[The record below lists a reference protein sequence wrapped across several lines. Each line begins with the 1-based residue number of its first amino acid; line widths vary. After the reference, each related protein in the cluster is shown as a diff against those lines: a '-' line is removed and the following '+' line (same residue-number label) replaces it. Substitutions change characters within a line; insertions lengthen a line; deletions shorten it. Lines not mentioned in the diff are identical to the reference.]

1 MEQASPIITLTTDFG
16 LRDTYVGQMKGALL
30 QGCPS
35 ATLVDLTHAIPSW
48 DVLAAALTLHTS
60 YPYFPV
66 GTVHLV
72 VVDPGVGSSRRI
84 LAARGGDQ
92 FFVCPDNGILSF
104 LLHEH
109 RLQAVHRVEMD
120 LAATTISPTFH
131 GRDIMAPVAAALAGG
146 AGLEKFGAKLAF
158 SSLERIDLPQAEIAD
173 HRMNGQVLSIDH
185 FGNVRTSIRL
195 DTPLRNPAHFSAV
208 VINEYRI
215 STFVTHY
222 SEAPIGALLV
232 LIDSS
237 GFVEVAANQASAAA
251 LIGCRPGDALSIEFE

>member
-1 MEQASPIITLTTDFG
+1 MEPVSPIITLTTDFG
-16 LRDTYVGQMKGALL
+16 LSDPYVGQMKGALL

-60 YPYFPV
+60 YRYFPV

-72 VVDPGVGSSRRI
+72 VVDPGVGSRRSI
-84 LAARGGDQ
+84 LAARGEGQ

-104 LLHEH
+104 LLDEH
-109 RLQAVHRVEMD
+109 HLQAVHRVEMD
-120 LAATTISPTFH
+120 QAAGAISPTFH

-146 AGLEKFGAKLAF
+146 AGLETFGPALAL
-158 SSLERIDLPQAEIAD
+158 SSLQRIDLPQAEIVD
-173 HRMNGQVLSIDH
+173 HRLHGQVLSIDH

-195 DTPLRNPAHFSAV
+195 DNTLRSSIHFAAV
-208 VINEYRI
+208 VIHGHRI

-251 LIGCRPGDALSIEFE
+251 LIGCAPGDALSIEFQ